1 MHECT
6 KINWKPNRKY
16 RIEKKKKKEEKREET
31 KKCNEVRSFL

>member
-16 RIEKKKKKEEKREET
+16 RIEKKKKEEKREET